1 VSIKDYSGLITD
13 RTAKMPVDWGKV
25 RDEGASIGRKT
36 VKPDKAALR
45 ARGRVRKRSGE
56 MNRTEASFAERLKI
70 EQLSGSVLW
79 WAFEAM
85 KFRLADNTF
94 YTPDFA
100 VLYSDG
106 MLRLI
111 DTKGT
116 TKKDGKYKPFVEEDA
131 AIKMK
136 ICAETFPISFAVAFR
151 LPKSSGG
158 EWVIKEV

>member
-1 VSIKDYSGLITD
+1 MSIKDYPGLITD
-13 RTAKMPVDWGKV
+13 RTFQQPGDLKKQ
-25 RDEGASIGRKT
+25 
-36 VKPDKAALR
+36 PDKAALR

-70 EQLSGSVLW
+70 EQLTGTVQW
-79 WAFEAM
+79 WAFESM

-100 VLYSDG
+100 VLYADG

-116 TKKDGKYKPFVEEDA
+116 TKKGGKYKPFVEEDA
-131 AIKMK
+131 KIKAK
-136 ICAETFPISFAVAFR
+136 LAAEIFPISFALAYR
-151 LPKSSGG
+151 LPKKAGG
-158 EWVIKEV
+158 EWVIEEV